1 MAGEERR
8 RSQRVIIRASVTLE
22 VMISGQKITVPG
34 HTVAVNIHGAMVLCS
49 RPLDEETNLEIVNDR
64 TQQRTSARVSRTPRE
79 SAEGYLTSVEFNAPS
94 PGFWQ
99 ISFPSANWK
108 PSGA

>member
-34 HTVAVNIHGAMVLCS
+34 HTVAVNAA
-49 RPLDEETNLEIVNDR
+49 
-64 TQQRTSARVSRTPRE
+64 AR
-79 SAEGYLTSVEFNAPS
+79 
-94 PGFWQ
+94 
-99 ISFPSANWK
+99 
-108 PSGA
+108 